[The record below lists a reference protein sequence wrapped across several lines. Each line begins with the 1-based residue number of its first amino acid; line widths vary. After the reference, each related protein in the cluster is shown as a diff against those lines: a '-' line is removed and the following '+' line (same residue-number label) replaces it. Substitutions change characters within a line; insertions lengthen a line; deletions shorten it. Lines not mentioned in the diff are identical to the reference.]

1 MNVEKYLK
9 VKLEREQLQQKF
21 RDLCSSCLQPGFS
34 CYCHHINKFNPGIEF
49 VILIH
54 PIEVR
59 RRIATGRMSYLSLEG
74 SHLIDGQDYTQ
85 NEQVNKIIQDP
96 QKQCFI
102 LYPHRQAGNL
112 SEMSNFEKASLID
125 SSKKTVLFV
134 IDGTWATAKKMLHQ
148 SKNLHQL
155 PKICFSPDKPST
167 FRVRKQPA
175 AGCLSTVEAIH
186 QVIELLGEQCG
197 FNTETQEHDKLL
209 FVFDKM
215 VERQLQ
221 FIEQSRLNPKSYY
234 YTRKRSRQREQES
247 T

>member
-1 MNVEKYLK
+1 MNVENYLK
-9 VKLEREQLQQKF
+9 LKLEREELRQKF
-21 RDLCSSCLQPGFS
+21 RDLCPSCLQPGFS
-34 CYCHHINKFNPGIEF
+34 CYCQHVQKFNPGIEF

-59 RRIATGRMSYLSLEG
+59 RRIATGRMSYLTLEG
-74 SHLIDGQDYTQ
+74 SHLIDGQDYTH

-96 QKQCFI
+96 LKQCFI

-112 SEMSNFEKASLID
+112 SEMSSQEKSVLID
-125 SSKKTVLFV
+125 STKKTVLFV
-134 IDGTWATAKKMLHQ
+134 IDGTWATAKKMLYQ
-148 SKNLHQL
+148 SKNLHLL
-155 PKICFSPDKPST
+155 PKICFSPTAPST

-175 AGCLSTVEAIH
+175 KVCLSTIEAIH

-197 FNTETQEHDKLL
+197 FRTDTKEHDKLL

-215 VERQLQ
+215 VERQLY

-234 YTRKRSRQREQES
+234 YTRKRSRQLEQES
-247 T
+247 S